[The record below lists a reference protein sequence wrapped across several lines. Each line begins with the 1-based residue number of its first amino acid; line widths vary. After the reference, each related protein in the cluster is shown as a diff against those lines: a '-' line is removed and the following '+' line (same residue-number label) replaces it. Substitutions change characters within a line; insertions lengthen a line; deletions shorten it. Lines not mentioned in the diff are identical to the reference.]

1 VETEQEMRNL
11 IRAVVGEP
19 PGRLTIA
26 GVRRR
31 LIRRRVTQAVSAGLA
46 VVLISGLAAAWSAG
60 AIRISSAPV
69 TSTAHA
75 GPPPYYVSLYAGGSR
90 GRSAGV
96 VATVRATA
104 TGRVTGHVRAP
115 RGYVLCDY
123 LTAAA
128 HETFFLV
135 CSPLRGSGRE
145 EVVLRFRLDGAGQA
159 TRPRPIPGGILKGV
173 LVASAIAASPDG
185 SEVALQ
191 VWSTGNGLI
200 YTNTIPLGIEV
211 INTHTGRRALWRA
224 VPELPVTPQF
234 SGATNLS
241 FTEHGSE
248 LVALETL
255 CPRHGDRSACSQHE
269 PTQLTAYGPGPRGGS
284 LENGQV
290 LFRQSAFDG
299 ASVFDAFIRP
309 GGNQANVL
317 LNRCP
322 RRGTCHQLVAQIP
335 LNGTQGYRVLYRTS
349 GGTAFAGVYES
360 FLSQDPTGRYLI
372 LAGQVGQARLNG
384 WIDHG
389 RLRLL
394 TPANAGAVDYEA
406 W

>member
-60 AIRISSAPV
+60 AIRMSSAPA

-90 GRSAGV
+90 GQSVTV
-96 VATVRATA
+96 VGTVRATA
-104 TGRVTGHVRAP
+104 TGRVVGHVRAP
-115 RGYVLCDY
+115 RGYALCNY

-135 CSPLRGSGRE
+135 CSPLRSTTRE
-145 EVVLRFRLDGAGQA
+145 EVVLRFRLNGAGHA
-159 TRPRPIPGGILKGV
+159 TRPAPIRGGILKGV
-173 LVASAIAASPDG
+173 LVASPIAASPDG

-191 VWSTGNGLI
+191 VWSTGDGLI
-200 YTNTIPLGIEV
+200 YTNTVPLGIEV
-211 INTHTGRRALWRA
+211 INTHTGRHALWRA
-224 VPELPVTPQF
+224 VPEQPIKPQF
-234 SGATNLS
+234 SGATSLS
-241 FTEHGSE
+241 LTEHGSE

-255 CPRHGDRSACSQHE
+255 CPRHGDRSDCSQHE
-269 PTQLTAYGPGPRGGS
+269 PTQLTAYGPGAHGGN
-284 LENGQV
+284 LNDGQV
-290 LFRQSAFDG
+290 VFRQSAFDG
-299 ASVFDAFIRP
+299 ASLFAAYIRP
-309 GGNQANVL
+309 SGNKANVL

-322 RRGTCHQLVAQIP
+322 RRGLCHQTVAEIP

-349 GGTAFAGVYES
+349 GGTAFVGVYES

-372 LAGQVGQARLNG
+372 LDGQAGQARLNG